1 MLGGFRAV
9 MQRGDKRRLKEFYE
23 NEAERLSHQKM
34 MYLKAEKHEL
44 WWHRKRLYYVISYLS
59 EIFGEGQMKTFVDV
73 GCAEGFYVK
82 YVASSHSETF
92 CIGADVAR
100 AYVKKAKTN
109 VNALNSDYVVC
120 DVERL
125 PFRNSGIDAVLCS
138 EVLEHV
144 HNYLGSLSELN
155 RVVKKYLV
163 LSFPGHSYLYQI
175 MSRIRIAKNFADSL
189 VPDVGHVSEVQVSKV
204 REFLK
209 GKYESLKIRIGGS
222 LPIMV
227 FKIVPSIRLVDI
239 IDDLICKVL
248 EYFDAIDYA
257 TIHVMEIMKGES

>member
-1 MLGGFRAV
+1 

-59 EIFGEGQMKTFVDV
+59 EIFREGQMKTFVDV

-82 YVASSHSETF
+82 YVASSHLETF

-109 VNALNSDYVVC
+109 VNTLNSDYVVC
-120 DVERL
+120 DVDRL

-144 HNYLGSLSELN
+144 HNYLGSLAELN

-175 MSRIRIAKNFADSL
+175 MSRIKIAKKFADSL
-189 VPDVGHVSEVQVSKV
+189 VPDVGNVSEV
-204 REFLK
+204 
-209 GKYESLKIRIGGS
+209 
-222 LPIMV
+222 
-227 FKIVPSIRLVDI
+227 
-239 IDDLICKVL
+239 
-248 EYFDAIDYA
+248 
-257 TIHVMEIMKGES
+257 